1 MSNNKDLQKDNNL
14 DWLKADM
21 SDDFRQRVMMA
32 AMPELEKNKPVV
44 RPLFGTWSGNWAWG
58 MAASLAL
65 VSIIAIRFA
74 GDIDFTTP
82 STTFT
87 DLALLSSAEFET
99 IENLDILEDID
110 DIDLEQIR
118 KEMQQ
123 QTRKK
128 S

>member
-74 GDIDFTTP
+74 GDIDFATP